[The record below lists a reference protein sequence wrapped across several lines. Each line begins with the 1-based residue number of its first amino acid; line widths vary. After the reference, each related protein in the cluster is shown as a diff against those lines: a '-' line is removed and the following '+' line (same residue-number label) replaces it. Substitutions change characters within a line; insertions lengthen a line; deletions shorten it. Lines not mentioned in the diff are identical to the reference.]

1 MNKYAPKNIDKD
13 EAQGLYDNGLS
24 LRKLAQHYQVTLRTI
39 QRLELKTRTLKD
51 ARALFDFVMSDEKRL
66 EASIRAK
73 KNKLGGYRPHP
84 NRGQRYNGV
93 WFDSTWEVT
102 VAKSLDENNI
112 KWIRPTVGFVWTE
125 QGNKYY
131 PDFYL
136 PNYDVYLDPK
146 NGYLQIKDKI
156 KIEEAQKRNNIRV
169 IVLGEEQLEWN
180 IIACMV

>member
-13 EAQGLYDNGLS
+13 EAQQLYTNGLS
-24 LRKLAQHYQVTLRTI
+24 LRGLAEHYQCTLKTI
-39 QRLELKTRTLKD
+39 QRLKLDTRTLKE
-51 ARALFDFVMSDEKRL
+51 ARQLSHPVLTSKQLQEYS
-66 EASIRAK
+66 ERAR

-112 KWIRPTVGFVWTE
+112 EWTRPASGFVWTDK
-125 QGNKYY
+125 GNKYY

-136 PNYDVYLDPK
+136 PKYDVYLDPK
-146 NGYLQIKDKI
+146 NGYLQIKDKT

-169 IVLGEEQLEWN
+169 LVLGEEQLEWN
-180 IIACMV
+180 TIACMV